1 MKTFAKTLLAA
12 AGAVMLAGAAQAGQ
26 LDNNDVVTDERG
38 QVVVNTFGNC
48 VRTKWEGGH
57 SGCYDM
63 SKEARTV
70 YFEFDSAALT
80 PAARAKLDSLVGMIR
95 GRAEVESLNVVGFAD
110 RIGSDAYNANL
121 SKRRAD
127 SVRRYLNQRGV
138 VKAQATEVRGLGES
152 RSVSNCEGLKGPKLK
167 ACLWR
172 DRRVEVE
179 LITR

>member
-63 SKEARTV
+63 SKE
-70 YFEFDSAALT
+70 FEAKGKDDRLIVSLSIEELLDFLT
-80 PAARAKLDSLVGMIR
+80 YR
-95 GRAEVESLNVVGFAD
+95 
-110 RIGSDAYNANL
+110 AYN
-121 SKRRAD
+121 
-127 SVRRYLNQRGV
+127 
-138 VKAQATEVRGLGES
+138 
-152 RSVSNCEGLKGPKLK
+152 
-167 ACLWR
+167 
-172 DRRVEVE
+172 
-179 LITR
+179 